1 MPILETTKP
10 GAALTLEF
18 SGSAIGAYILA
29 GPDAGIAEA
38 SVDGGDTKKVDLF
51 HGFSAGLHYPRTV
64 MFADTLAPGKH
75 TLTLKMSAE
84 KNAQSK
90 GTAMRAMWFCVNDG
104 K

>member
-1 MPILETTKP
+1 
-10 GAALTLEF
+10 
-18 SGSAIGAYILA
+18 
-29 GPDAGIAEA
+29 
-38 SVDGGDTKKVDLF
+38 
-51 HGFSAGLHYPRTV
+51 

-104 K
+104 GPK